1 MEIFLHRTYT
11 DHRAFHPL
19 QVRRASE
26 KGECNVML
34 KNGIF
39 SAIAALASAIC
50 TVLFFSPIHWNILAE
65 GGILFLLLFA
75 AYYIVLQNK
84 TRFVAPLSR
93 SKRWAAGLFMLLFP
107 LFAVISMKGEQTHL
121 QHSPLAVKFV
131 IYIGTYVSIIML
143 TLFIVS
149 LILSVTPDRP
159 DPGKKWGYIFVYA
172 LPPLIVWTFYLIA
185 FFPGAMTADSIFQW
199 EQAHT
204 GKFNDWHPLMYT
216 LFIMLVTSVWDSPA
230 AIGIAQI
237 IIISLVIGYCL
248 FELEKA
254 GAPKWAVWAVS
265 ILFAVSPINGIYS
278 ITVWKDILYSTFI
291 LLFTTLIGKL
301 IMTNGDWLKRFP
313 AFIFFTVTALG
324 VVFFRHNGFVVCLA
338 TLIILSAAFR
348 HLWKQWLLVLSLVVA
363 IHYAVTGPLFAY
375 LKVTPSDPNEALSIP
390 TQQIARVIT
399 YNGKMTEQQAEYIHK
414 IMPLDLWKKLYNPYL
429 TDPIKF
435 SRHYNRQAIFP
446 DHLSTYL
453 QTWWEICRQNPRL
466 VIEAMAKQ
474 TSLVWQMNEP
484 KDGYTSMFVTNVFYG
499 NKFGLKN
506 EVIFQ
511 PITKTV
517 GTYLKWSETAGK
529 PFIWRPAVY
538 MFFIILFT
546 FIAFLRN
553 DRKALLLPIAVL
565 LNIGTVFIALPAQDF
580 RYLYSNSLVFFIAFL
595 FALVSYRNDGNT
607 LSQKR

>member
-1 MEIFLHRTYT
+1 
-11 DHRAFHPL
+11 
-19 QVRRASE
+19 
-26 KGECNVML
+26 ML
-34 KNGIF
+34 KNWIS

-50 TVLFFSPIHWNILAE
+50 TICTILFFSPIHWSILAE
-65 GGILFLLLFA
+65 GGVLFFLLFA
-75 AYYIVLQNK
+75 AYYMVLQNK
-84 TRFVAPLSR
+84 ARLVASLSR
-93 SKRWAAGLFMLLFP
+93 AKRWGAGLFMLLFP

-121 QHSPLAVKFV
+121 QHSSLFIKFL
-131 IYIGTYVSIIML
+131 IYIGTYVSIFML
-143 TLFIVS
+143 ALFIAS
-149 LILSVTPDRP
+149 LILSVTPSRP
-159 DPGKKWGYIFVYA
+159 NPNKKWGYIFVYA
-172 LPPLIVWTFYLIA
+172 FPSLIVWTFYLIA

-204 GKFNDWHPLMYT
+204 GKFNDWHPVMYT

-237 IIISLVIGYCL
+237 IIISIVIGYCL

-254 GAPKWAVWAVS
+254 GAPKWAVWTVS

-278 ITVWKDILYSTFI
+278 ITIWKDILYSTFI

-301 IMTNGDWLKRFP
+301 IMTNGNWLKRFP
-313 AFIFFTVTALG
+313 SFLFFTITALG

-338 TLIILSAAFR
+338 SLIILFVVFR
-348 HLWKQWLLVLSLVVA
+348 HLWKQWLLVISLVVA
-363 IHYAVTGPLFAY
+363 IHYAVTGPLFTY

-399 YNGKMTEQQAEYIHK
+399 YNGKMTEQQAEYINK
-414 IMPLDLWKKLYNPYL
+414 IMPLDLWKKFYNPYV

-435 SRHYNRQAIFP
+435 SGYYNKQAIFP

-453 QTWWEICRQNPRL
+453 RTWWEICRQNPRL

-506 EVIFQ
+506 EIISQ
-511 PITKTV
+511 PITKMV
-517 GTYLKWSETAGK
+517 GAYLKLSETVGK
-529 PFIWRPAVY
+529 PFLWRPAVY
-538 MFFIILFT
+538 MFFVLLFT

-553 DRKALLLPIAVL
+553 DRKAWLFPIAVL
-565 LNIGTVFIALPAQDF
+565 LNAGTVFIALPAQDF
-580 RYLYSNSLVFFIAFL
+580 RYLYSSSLVFFIAFL
-595 FALVSYRNDGNT
+595 FAFISYRNDVNK
-607 LSQKR
+607 LSQK